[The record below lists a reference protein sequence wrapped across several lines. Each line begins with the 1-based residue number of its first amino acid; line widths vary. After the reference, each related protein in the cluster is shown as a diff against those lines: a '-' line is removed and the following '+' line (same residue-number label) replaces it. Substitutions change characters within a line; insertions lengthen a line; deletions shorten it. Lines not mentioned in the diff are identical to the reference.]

1 MLVEELRSM
10 CNQLYNAMPAR
21 PSKLALSGSLW
32 IQQGA
37 DLLGG
42 ADRIALLE
50 AIHDTGSMTQAAKV
64 VGISYKTAWDRVQD
78 MSNTAGH
85 TLVAR
90 QTGGAGGGGT
100 SLTPYALELIQ
111 AFRHIEQTHERILAQ
126 LTKSLARPQEV
137 LKTLS
142 LLGLRTSA
150 RNQLV
155 GTVTQVQAG
164 EVDALV
170 SLALPGA
177 PEDDPDILHV
187 SLTMASVKELKIAK
201 GIQAVVLVKA
211 PAVSL
216 LSPKAAVD
224 PTMRNRLR
232 GQVAAF
238 HAGAQQTEVQV
249 RLRGGQTM
257 VSTLAAAQATRLK
270 LVEGAE
276 VVATFHEGA
285 AILGVS

>member
-1 MLVEELRSM
+1 
-10 CNQLYNAMPAR
+10 MPGKSVKT
-21 PSKLALSGSLW
+21 SKLALNGSLW

-50 AIHDTGSMTQAAKV
+50 AIHETGSMTQAAKV

-85 TLVAR
+85 TLVER
-90 QTGGAGGGGT
+90 MTGGAGGGGT
-100 SLTPYALELIQ
+100 FLTPHALELIE
-111 AFRHIEQTHERILAQ
+111 AFRHIEKTHARILAQ

-137 LKTLS
+137 LKTLA

-150 RNQLV
+150 RNQLI

-164 EVDALV
+164 EVDAMVQL
-170 SLALPGA
+170 SLPGA
-177 PEDDPDILHV
+177 PDRPVDLLHV

-201 GIQAVVLVKA
+201 GVQAVALIKA

-216 LSPKAAVD
+216 TRPDTPSA
-224 PTMRNRLR
+224 MRNRLA
-232 GQVAAF
+232 GVVAAI
-238 HAGAQQTEVQV
+238 HAGSGQTEVQM
-249 RLRGGQTM
+249 RLQGGQIM
-257 VSTLAAAQATRLK
+257 VSTLDAAHARK
-270 LVEGAE
+270 LALQEGSE
-276 VVATFHEGA
+276 VVATFQESA
-285 AILGVS
+285 VILGVA